1 MIPKIGTPGQ
11 VAENK
16 AAKFLVKKGLVLIQK
31 NFHCR
36 HGEID
41 LIMRD
46 KEVIVFVEVRFR
58 HNNHYGNG
66 AESVTIHKQSKL
78 IKTAQ
83 TYLMKNKL
91 DEVACRFDVIG
102 LSGNLK
108 KPEIEWLVNAINQ

>member
-16 AAKFLVKKGLVLIQK
+16 AEKFLSKQGLILIQK

-36 HGEID
+36 YGEID

-46 KEVIVFVEVRFR
+46 KETLVFVEVRFR
-58 HNNHYGNG
+58 HNNHYGG
-66 AESVTIHKQSKL
+66 SVESITAIKQSKL

-83 TYLMKNKL
+83 NYLMKNKL
-91 DEVACRFDVIG
+91 GDIACRFDVIG
-102 LSGNLK
+102 LSGSLK
-108 KPEIEWLVNAINQ
+108 KPEIKWIVNAIN